1 MTERLNRRKIISG
14 VVLSDKMDKTRVV
27 QVSWTSKH
35 EKYHKSIRRNVK
47 YKAHDEKN
55 ESRAGDLVSIM
66 ETRPLSRDKRWMI
79 REIIK
84 KNTESQ

>member
-35 EKYHKSIRRNVK
+35 DKYHKPVRRHVK
-47 YKAHDEKN
+47 FKAHDEKN
-55 ESRAGDLVSIM
+55 ESKQGDLVSIM
-66 ETRPLSRDKRWMI
+66 ETRPLSRDKRWLI
-79 REIIK
+79 SKIIT
-84 KNTESQ
+84 KNTESR